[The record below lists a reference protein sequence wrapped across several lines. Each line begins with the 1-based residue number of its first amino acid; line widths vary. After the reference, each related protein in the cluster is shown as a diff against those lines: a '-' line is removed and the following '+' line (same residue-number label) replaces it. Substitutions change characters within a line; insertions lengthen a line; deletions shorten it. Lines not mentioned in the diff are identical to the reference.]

1 MYPSSY
7 AASDMQHSFFNRY
20 GTLSILW
27 PSLYWLNN
35 RRTRQATKQSFGIKS
50 GTQLLQTLAEA
61 EHDNFWEEIIDVPRT
76 RRIDI
81 SLIVPVRNEAG
92 NLPAVL
98 PLIKKIPGVF
108 EIIIVD
114 GHSRDESI
122 RVARKLLPDARIILQ
137 RGLGKGEAI
146 TFGAQTAKGN
156 YVGILDS
163 DGSNDPREL
172 YHYVDLAR
180 KGFDLVKG
188 TRYMDGGR
196 SDDETVFRKILII
209 AAQKVA
215 NILWGSN
222 FRDISYGMF
231 LMKRD
236 KLLEL
241 DLQSQRHDVEWELMG
256 ESHRRGLNIIEVPSV
271 ERKRVYGRS
280 NVKIVY
286 DGFLI
291 ARVVLKMF
299 FRRIMYPRSR
309 AVHPGNLL
317 NDFPA

>member
-1 MYPSSY
+1 
-7 AASDMQHSFFNRY
+7 
-20 GTLSILW
+20 
-27 PSLYWLNN
+27 
-35 RRTRQATKQSFGIKS
+35 
-50 GTQLLQTLAEA
+50 LQTLAEA
-61 EHDNFWEEIIDVPRT
+61 EHDSLWEDIGSVPRT

-92 NLPAVL
+92 NLPTVL

-114 GHSRDESI
+114 GHSHDESI
-122 RVARKLLPDARIILQ
+122 RVVRKLLPQARIILQ

-156 YVGILDS
+156 YVGIIDS
-163 DGSNDPREL
+163 DGSNDPCEL

-209 AAQKVA
+209 GAQKIA
-215 NILWGSN
+215 NALWKSN

-231 LMKRD
+231 LIKRE

-241 DLQSQRHDVEWELMG
+241 GLQSQRHDVEWELMG
-256 ESHRRGLNIIEVPSV
+256 EAHRRGLNIIEVPSV
-271 ERKRVYGRS
+271 ERKRIYGKS

-286 DGFLI
+286 DGYLI
-291 ARVVLKMF
+291 AKVVLKTF
-299 FRRIMYPRSR
+299 LRRIMHPRSQ
-309 AVHPGNLL
+309 APLSGNLRT
-317 NDFPA
+317 DFPA

>member
-1 MYPSSY
+1 VE
-7 AASDMQHSFFNRY
+7 
-20 GTLSILW
+20 
-27 PSLYWLNN
+27 
-35 RRTRQATKQSFGIKS
+35 
-50 GTQLLQTLAEA
+50 TQFLQTLAETQS
-61 EHDNFWEEIIDVPRT
+61 DNLWEEISSVSRT
-76 RRIDI
+76 HRIDI

-98 PLIKKIPGVF
+98 PLIKKIPGIF

-114 GHSRDESI
+114 GHSHDESI
-122 RVARKLLPDARIILQ
+122 RVARKLLPQARIIFQ

-188 TRYMDGGR
+188 TRYMYGGR
-196 SDDETVFRKILII
+196 SDDETIFRKILII
-209 AAQKVA
+209 GAQKVA
-215 NILWGSN
+215 NTLWRSN

-231 LMKRD
+231 LIKRE

-256 ESHRRGLNIIEVPSV
+256 EAHRRGLNIIEVPSV
-271 ERKRVYGRS
+271 ERKRIYGRS

-291 ARVVLKMF
+291 ARVVLKTFM
-299 FRRIMYPRSR
+299 RRIMHPRSR
-309 AVHPGNLL
+309 AAHPGNLL
-317 NDFPA
+317 TDFPA